1 MPKIESVSAYARSLG
16 KGGFWYASWHEHGKR
31 VIRPSGLEYNAKRK
45 DGGKGAAIEIGH
57 SIRDERAQKKDAPA
71 PTFAVR
77 RALLR
82 SGRHVL
88 EETGRQGQA
97 DKRTLSEQPAVD
109 DRQVRNP
116 ALGRDTARF
125 FQRCGSRDLAR

>member
-16 KGGFWYASWHEHGKR
+16 KGVFWYASWHEHGKR

-71 PTFAVR
+71 PTFAKF
-77 RALLR
+77 AGR
-82 SGRHVL
+82 SYAPDGTYLKR
-88 EETGRQGQA
+88 QA
-97 DKRTLSEQPAVD
+97 DKGKPLNAH
-109 DRQVRNP
+109 
-116 ALGRDTARF
+116 
-125 FQRCGSRDLAR
+125 